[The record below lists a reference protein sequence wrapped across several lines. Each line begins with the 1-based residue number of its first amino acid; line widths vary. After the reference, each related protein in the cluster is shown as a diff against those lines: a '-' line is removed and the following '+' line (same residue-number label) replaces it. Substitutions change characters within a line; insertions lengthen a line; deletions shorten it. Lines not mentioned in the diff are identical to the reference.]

1 MEAGVWAVIVLLIVF
16 VLGLLAKVFSMRKA
30 AREIRQEFSRRLITD
45 TNTLISI
52 SSRDSSMRSLAAEI
66 NVQLRMLR
74 KERHRFQQGDQEL
87 KEAVTN
93 ISHDLRTPLTA
104 ICGYLELLEKEEK
117 SETVSRYLSMIEN
130 RTETMQKLTEELFR
144 YSVVASTK
152 EMEHKKT
159 DLNRVL
165 EETLLSF
172 YGAMRQAAVTPVIQL
187 PDHPVWRMADPV
199 YLGRIFSNIISN
211 ALKYSDGDLSVS
223 LKENGTAVFSNRAVS
238 LTPVTVG
245 RLFDRFYT
253 VETGR
258 KSTGLGLS
266 IARLLTERMG
276 GNIRADYRDDR
287 LYITVSFPEASS
299 PSESGV

>member
-1 MEAGVWAVIVLLIVF
+1 MEAGLWAVIGILIVI
-16 VLGLLAKVFSMRKA
+16 VLVLLAKVVLMRKA
-30 AREIRQEFSRRLITD
+30 AGEIRQEFSKRLITD

-52 SSRDSSMRSLAAEI
+52 SSRDSSMRRLAAEI
-66 NVQLRMLR
+66 NDQIRKLR
-74 KERHRFQQGDQEL
+74 KERHRFRQGDQEL
-87 KEAVTN
+87 KEAITN

-104 ICGYLELLEKEEK
+104 VCGYLELLEKEEK
-117 SETVSRYLSMIEN
+117 SEAVSRYLSMIEN
-130 RTETMQKLTEELFR
+130 RTEALQRLTEELFR
-144 YSVVASTK
+144 YSVVVSAK
-152 EMEHKKT
+152 EMEQKKT

-172 YGAMRQAAVTPVIQL
+172 YGAMQQAGVTPDIHL
-187 PDHPVWRMADPV
+187 PDHPVWRTADPA

-211 ALKYSDGDLSVS
+211 ALKYSDGDFSVI
-223 LKENGTAVFSNRAVS
+223 LKEDGTCMFSNRAER

-276 GNIRADYRDDR
+276 GRIRADYREKR
-287 LYITVSFPEASS
+287 LYITVSFPETSS
-299 PSESGV
+299 VPES

>member
-1 MEAGVWAVIVLLIVF
+1 MEAGLWAVIGILTVIVLV
-16 VLGLLAKVFSMRKA
+16 LLAKVVLMRKA
-30 AREIRQEFSRRLITD
+30 AGEIRKEFSRRLITD

-52 SSRDSSMRSLAAEI
+52 SSRDSSMRRLAAEI
-66 NVQLRMLR
+66 NDQLRKLR
-74 KERHRFQQGDQEL
+74 QERHRFQQGDQEL

-104 ICGYLELLEKEEK
+104 VCGYLELLEKEEK

-130 RTETMQKLTEELFR
+130 RTEALQRLTEELFR
-144 YSVVASTK
+144 YSVVVLAK
-152 EMEHKKT
+152 EMEQKKT

-172 YGAMRQAAVTPVIQL
+172 YGAMRQAEVTPVIHL
-187 PDHPVWRMADPV
+187 PDHPVWRTADPAC
-199 YLGRIFSNIISN
+199 LGRIFSNIISN
-211 ALKYSDGDLSVS
+211 ALKYSDGDFSVS
-223 LKENGTAVFSNRAVS
+223 LKEDGTCLFSNRAER

-276 GNIRADYRDDR
+276 GRIRADYREKR
-287 LYITVSFPEASS
+287 LDITVFFPETSS
-299 PSESGV
+299 DPED